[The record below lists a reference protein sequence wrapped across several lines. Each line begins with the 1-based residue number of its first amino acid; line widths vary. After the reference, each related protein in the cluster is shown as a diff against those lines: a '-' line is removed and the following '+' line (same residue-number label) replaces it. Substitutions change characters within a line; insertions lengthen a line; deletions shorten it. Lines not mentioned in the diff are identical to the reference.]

1 MQATQV
7 QQTGKKGATHR
18 QHSCSTQAT
27 QVQHTGNPGGAV
39 NTGAGNTV
47 VTIRQKRC
55 NKHATQVQHMDNTG
69 ATTDRPST
77 CALVQG
83 AYNLQRCK
91 KHRCKIQTRQKKA
104 TQLQLTRAGNLFKS
118 NERL

>member
-7 QQTGKKGATHR
+7 QQTGMKGATHR

-77 CALVQG
+77 CAFTEVQETQVQNTG
-83 AYNLQRCK
+83 KTEKGN
-91 KHRCKIQTRQKKA
+91 TVA
-104 TQLQLTRAGNLFKS
+104 TYQGWEFVQIK
-118 NERL
+118 